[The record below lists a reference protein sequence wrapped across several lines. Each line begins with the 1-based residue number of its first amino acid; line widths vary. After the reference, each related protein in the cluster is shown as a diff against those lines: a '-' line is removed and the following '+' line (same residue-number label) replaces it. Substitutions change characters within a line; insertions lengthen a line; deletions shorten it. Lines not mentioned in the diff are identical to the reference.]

1 MSKAVFVID
10 MPENCYTCPMFN
22 GADECT
28 LDECALQDDDA
39 NFAADT
45 LEKLREGCP
54 LQELPE
60 EMPYSGLD
68 AITAETAEKR
78 TSQAMEEAVA
88 RGYNLCLRR
97 ITGGCKDGN

>member
-1 MSKAVFVID
+1 MSKAVFIMD
-10 MPENCYTCPMFN
+10 MPENCYTCLMFN
-22 GADECT
+22 GADEC
-28 LDECALQDDDA
+28 ALQNDDA
-39 NFAADT
+39 NFMADT

-54 LQELPE
+54 LRELPE

-97 ITGGCKDGN
+97 ITGGCRDGN